1 MCVCLFVYV
10 CARIYAFLFGSV
22 ECECICMFVCLY
34 VCVMCNLCVSVKSHV
49 CGVAFELPRRNVMV
63 WWRSNHEANVPV
75 NNVWLAC
82 L

>member
-1 MCVCLFVYV
+1 
-10 CARIYAFLFGSV
+10 
-22 ECECICMFVCLY
+22 MFVCLY